1 MKNFSI
7 KLFILVMFLGNY
19 AFAQN
24 ENPIVRIPGFNP
36 QMSGFGFK
44 NYGNDASH
52 NWKDDLGAEDLIR
65 LIGAK
70 GACKIGE
77 SAQDCVLDATAQKW
91 LEEWLKV
98 IDKGRCTGMAV
109 ASLRFQSRLG
119 FKTNNFSQLLNGSKS
134 TFNISPNQT
143 IENYIAYYWLTQV
156 FDEVKKPKNETAKKG
171 PVEIAKILTRAIE
184 TGEEFYTMSIKKY
197 ERGRIFDGHEFTPFA
212 IEESATQYKIH
223 IYDNNF
229 PGETRYL
236 FINKDGSQYWSY
248 SAEKIQ
254 KTKGDYFGD
263 KNTNTL
269 SITASS
275 WREGKCF
282 KPAFVNDN
290 GIKIGCGVQAR
301 NSAIRST
308 RPIKVAQN
316 AEFFLTGE
324 GEMLITDGNGK
335 RIGYDQ
341 QSDTFYDDFSDGDYD
356 IVLGGL
362 GFDVPHFTLPYQN
375 DGEFYTIMFS
385 GKYLNQESEMDFVFS
400 APNFTVGFEGIKLDK
415 NEILK
420 AIVSSDGQI
429 ITFIASSDSETPNVF
444 YAFDSIEDKNA
455 GENENTGKDENASF
469 SAEIGGIEL
478 SAGKS
483 LTYNFDFENGKLF
496 FGDNDG
502 NEDAYNIE
510 FTRLNGDGTKQNYA
524 KNNLD
529 IGKIDKYEMN
539 FGDWNGDETM
549 CFKDDEDGDNVDE
562 FDDFPCDEQKNEDPK
577 DD

>member
-1 MKNFSI
+1 MKNLSLQ
-7 KLFILVMFLGNY
+7 LFILLVFLVNY
-19 AFAQN
+19 VFAQN
-24 ENPIVRIPGFNP
+24 DSKIVRLPGFNP
-36 QMSGFGFK
+36 QSSGFGFK
-44 NYGNDASH
+44 NYGNDAEH

-70 GACKIGE
+70 GACKTGE
-77 SAQDCVLDATAQKW
+77 NAQDCVLDATAQKW

-119 FKTNNFSQLLNGSKS
+119 FKNNNVSQLLNGSKS
-134 TFNISPNQT
+134 TFGISPNQT

-171 PVEIAKILTRAIE
+171 PVEIAKTLLRAIE
-184 TGEEFYTMSIKKY
+184 SGEEAYTMSIRKY
-197 ERGRIFDGHEFTPFA
+197 DRGRIFDGHEFTPFA
-212 IEESATQYKIH
+212 IEETATQYKIH

-229 PGETRYL
+229 PGDTRFL

-254 KTKGDYFGD
+254 KPKGDYFGD

-282 KPAFVNDN
+282 KPSFVNDD
-290 GIKIGCGVQAR
+290 GIKIGCGTQTR
-301 NSAIRST
+301 NSAIRRSKAA
-308 RPIKVAQN
+308 PVAQN

-324 GEMLITDGNGK
+324 GEMLITDSIGK

-341 QSDTFYDDFSDGDYD
+341 ETDKFYDEFSNGDYD

-362 GFDVPHFTLPYQN
+362 GFDVPHFSLPYQS
-375 DGEFYTIMFS
+375 DGKFYTIVFS
-385 GKYLNQESEMDFVFS
+385 GKYLNLNEESEMDFVFS

-420 AIVSSDGQI
+420 ALVSSDGQI
-429 ITFIASSDSETPNVF
+429 ITFIASSDGETPNVF
-444 YAFDSIEDKNA
+444 YAFDSLE
-455 GENENTGKDENASF
+455 DENASYL
-469 SAEIGGIEL
+469 AEIGGIAL
-478 SAGKS
+478 SGGKS
-483 LTYNFDFENGKLF
+483 LTYNFDIENRKIF

-502 NEDAYNIE
+502 NEDAYDIE
-510 FTRLNGDGTKQNYA
+510 FTRLNADGTKQNYVQED
-524 KNNLD
+524 LD
-529 IGKIDKYEMN
+529 IGKVDKYEMN
-539 FGDWNGDETM
+539 FGDWNGEETM
-549 CFKDDEDGDNVDE
+549 CFKDDEDGDNLDE
-562 FDDFPCDEQKNEDPK
+562 FDELPCEELENEK
-577 DD
+577 ADDN